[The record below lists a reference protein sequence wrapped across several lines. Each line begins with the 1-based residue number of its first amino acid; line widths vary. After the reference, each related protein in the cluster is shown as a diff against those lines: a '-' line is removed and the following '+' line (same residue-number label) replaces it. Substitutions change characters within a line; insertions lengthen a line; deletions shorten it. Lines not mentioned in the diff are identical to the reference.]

1 MSSYLYSPT
10 EYSKKH
16 LTNQSSDSEKSEEL
30 SIAPG
35 FENLENSEKFN
46 FCEFRAKDFQLAR
59 LASSSSTASS
69 TTSPCSPNSSTYS
82 SSSNAPANATAD
94 GALHC
99 TVTSLVKQRQRQM
112 EQLAAAQRQLNSNS
126 GRVRSMS
133 SRELSMN
140 SHSVSSTATSGDEE
154 VSNFRAIVEK
164 WKQRAS
170 NTDLNQLINSINNTS
185 LAARTAINNHKTS
198 KFNKDAWHSSVRI
211 ELFFSFSFF
220 RFTLS
225 ASRLFIRCWHSIF
238 RKLYF
243 ISFFFHSI
251 RVDFE
256 ILETVRIKERL

>member
-10 EYSKKH
+10 EYSNSKKH
-16 LTNQSSDSEKSEEL
+16 RTNQSSDSEKSEDI

-82 SSSNAPANATAD
+82 SSSNPPANAAD
-94 GALHC
+94 PQHC
-99 TVTSLVKQRQRQM
+99 TATSLVRQRQRQM

-133 SRELSMN
+133 SRELN

-170 NTDLNQLINSINNTS
+170 NTDLNLLINSINNTS
-185 LAARTAINNHKTS
+185 LASRTTINNKPT
-198 KFNKDAWHSSVRI
+198 KFNKDAWQSSVRI
-211 ELFFSFSFF
+211 WHFFCISLFS
-220 RFTLS
+220 LS
-225 ASRLFIRCWHSIF
+225 AFPFRSVAALFLES
-238 RKLYF
+238 
-243 ISFFFHSI
+243 ISFHFFPFDS
-251 RVDFE
+251 DFE
-256 ILETVRIKERL
+256 SSEFRS

>member
-59 LASSSSTASS
+59 LASASSTASS

-82 SSSNAPANATAD
+82 SSSNAPANAAAD

-99 TVTSLVKQRQRQM
+99 TATSLVKQRQRQM

-133 SRELSMN
+133 SRELN

-170 NTDLNQLINSINNTS
+170 NTDLNQLINSISNTS
-185 LAARTAINNHKTS
+185 LARTAINNHKTS

-211 ELFFSFSFF
+211 EPTFPFSFF
-220 RFTLS
+220 LLYFAFRIAPF
-225 ASRLFIRCWHSIF
+225 AALFLESCV
-238 RKLYF
+238 YF
-243 ISFFFHSI
+243 ISLFSI
-251 RVDFE
+251 QFE
-256 ILETVRIKERL
+256 

>member
-10 EYSKKH
+10 EYSNSKKH
-16 LTNQSSDSEKSEEL
+16 RTNHSSDSEKSEEL

-35 FENLENSEKFN
+35 FENLENSENFN

-59 LASSSSTASS
+59 LASSSSASSS

-82 SSSNAPANATAD
+82 SSSNPPTNATD
-94 GALHC
+94 QPHC
-99 TVTSLVKQRQRQM
+99 SATSLVKQRQRHL

-133 SRELSMN
+133 SRELN

-170 NTDLNQLINSINNTS
+170 NTDLNLLINSLNNTS
-185 LAARTAINNHKTS
+185 LATRTAINNNKPT
-198 KFNKDAWHSSVRI
+198 KFNKDAWQSSVRI
-211 ELFFSFSFF
+211 WLFFVVCIFLTTPHSPF
-220 RFTLS
+220 
-225 ASRLFIRCWHSIF
+225 CWRSIF
-238 RKLYF
+238 GKYL
-243 ISFFFHSI
+243 ISLFAFNS
-251 RVDFE
+251 DFE
-256 ILETVRIKERL
+256 V